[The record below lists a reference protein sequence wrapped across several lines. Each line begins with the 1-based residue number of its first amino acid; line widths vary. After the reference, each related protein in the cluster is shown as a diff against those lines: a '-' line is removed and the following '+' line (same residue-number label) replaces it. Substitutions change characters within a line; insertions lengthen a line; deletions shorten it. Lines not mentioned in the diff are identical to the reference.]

1 MKNQELINKIEK
13 IILTHGAFTTADVE
27 ANSSPVIQSLGSTHL
42 LAEQFWQHKVTAV
55 LYVNDMETNEE
66 YIFYEDLSED
76 VLEEILFL
84 CEQWEADELQ
94 TEKRIQTNY

>member
-1 MKNQELINKIEK
+1 
-13 IILTHGAFTTADVE
+13 
-27 ANSSPVIQSLGSTHL
+27 
-42 LAEQFWQHKVTAV
+42 
-55 LYVNDMETNEE
+55 METNEE